1 MLQFDHERE
10 PRARIKV
17 VGVGGGGGNAINTM
31 IRAGLA
37 GVDFVSANTD
47 AQALAMSLSPVKI
60 QLGERGLG
68 AGADPGIGKKCADE
82 TRERIVEQLQGA
94 DMVFVTCGLGG
105 GTGTGAA
112 PVVAEVAKELGALT
126 VAVVT
131 RPFQFE
137 GSVRRRQ
144 AEDGIDALHDVVDTL
159 ITIPNDRLLQMVTKA
174 TSMND
179 AFRLVDEV
187 LLNAVQG
194 ISDLITV
201 HGTINLDF
209 ADVRAVMNEM
219 GMALMGTGRAR
230 GENRAVIAAQA
241 AISNPLLEDLS
252 VQGARGV
259 LINISGGSD
268 MTLHEVHEAASLIR
282 EQAHEDANI
291 IFGSVVAETAQEDMR
306 VTVIATGLEDRE
318 RTRRR
323 PPAPSPSNVT
333 PLRPPP
339 REEPAPERER
349 LADPP
354 ASASAAASGGD
365 GFLSP
370 FEEELDVPAFIRRAS
385 SKQETW

>member
-1 MLQFDHERE
+1 
-10 PRARIKV
+10 
-17 VGVGGGGGNAINTM
+17 
-31 IRAGLA
+31 
-37 GVDFVSANTD
+37 
-47 AQALAMSLSPVKI
+47 MSLSPVKI

-82 TRERIVEQLQGA
+82 TRERIVEQLHGA

-144 AEDGIDALHDVVDTL
+144 AEDGVDALHDVVDTL

-174 TSMND
+174 TALTD

-201 HGTINLDF
+201 HGMINLDF

-230 GENRAVIAAQA
+230 GENRSVIAAQA

-252 VQGARGV
+252 IQGARGV
-259 LINISGGSD
+259 LINITGGSD
-268 MTLHEVHEAASLIR
+268 MTLHEVHEAASLVR
-282 EQAHEDANI
+282 EQAHQDANI
-291 IFGSVVAETAQEDMR
+291 IFGSVVSETAQDELR

-339 REEPAPERER
+339 REDVALERER
-349 LADPP
+349 LAEPP
-354 ASASAAASGGD
+354 ASASAAAAGGD